1 MSEGTLFLVV
11 GPSGA
16 GKDTLLD
23 GARAALATDDR
34 FVFARRAITRP
45 AKAGGEIYDAITG
58 EEFARRRDAGGF
70 LIAWSAHGLDYAL
83 PISLAQHLEQGRNVV
98 ANGSRATIS
107 ELAKR
112 IANLVIVEVT
122 ASSGILVA
130 RLQSRGRESAL
141 EIEARVARQTPS
153 PPCHIPVVQIQ
164 NDLDVA
170 TGVSRLVAALTTWS
184 DGQLR
189 LRPMPID
196 SGREALIYLPKQ
208 GPFVRTQELLD
219 GGRVEMSG
227 GGRSLRGTVHAIED
241 GRLLAPTEVGLSHAA
256 FKELGLPEG
265 AGVQIQRLEPPA
277 SINALRAKLRGDE
290 LDEGQ
295 IRSLIGDIVD
305 GRYPEREVAAFLVAA
320 TRGLTDNEVA
330 ALARTRFEFAKKMKW
345 HEDIVVDKHSIG
357 GIPGSRITMIL
368 VPLIAAHGLPIPK
381 TSSRAITSAAGTADA
396 METLARVDLSVA
408 DVQRVVD
415 QARGCVVWNGQL
427 NHSAVDDVMNAITR
441 PLGLDSTR
449 WAVAS
454 ILSKKLAAGSTH
466 IIIDLPYGP
475 QAKLKSLRE
484 AQDIAALFERIG
496 RKLGVLVEAHP
507 TDGSQP
513 IGRGIG
519 PALEVRDVISVLENR
534 SEAPA
539 SLREKSLFFASR
551 ILAWD
556 ESVGSEARARLRAEE
571 LLTSGAARVALDRI
585 VDAQGRRELQ
595 ILPGSFSRVVKAE
608 RSGVVTEI
616 DTWRIAGIARA
627 AGAPSDLSAG
637 IDIRSEAAS
646 NVREGDDLYVIR
658 AGSEANAAMA
668 LSLASKSSGYVIR

>member
-45 AKAGGEIYDAITG
+45 AEAGGEIYDAITG

-122 ASSGILVA
+122 APSGILAA
-130 RLQSRGRESAL
+130 RLQSRGRESPL
-141 EIEARVARQTPS
+141 EIEARLARQTPR
-153 PPCHIPVVQIQ
+153 PPCDIPVVQIQ

-170 TGVSRLVAALTTWS
+170 TGVSRLVATLTAWS

-189 LRPMPID
+189 LRRMPID
-196 SGREALIYLPKQ
+196 SGREPLIYLPKQ
-208 GPFVRTQELLD
+208 GPFVRSEELLD
-219 GGRVEMSG
+219 GGRVEISG

-241 GRLLAPTEVGLSHAA
+241 GRLLARTEVGLSHAA

-330 ALARTRFEFAKKMKW
+330 ALARTRFEFAEKMKW

-368 VPLIAAHGLPIPK
+368 VSLIAAHGLPIPK

-396 METLARVDLSVA
+396 METLARVDLSVV

>member
-23 GARAALATDDR
+23 GARAALSTDDR

-45 AKAGGEIYDAITG
+45 AEAGGEIHDAITG
-58 EEFARRRDAGGF
+58 QEFARHRDAGEF

-83 PISLAQHLEQGRNVV
+83 PINLARHLEQGRNVV
-98 ANGSRATIS
+98 ANGSRTTIP

-112 IANLVIVEVT
+112 IANLVILEV
-122 ASSGILVA
+122 AAPSAILAA
-130 RLQSRGRESAL
+130 RLQSRGREGPL
-141 EIEARVARQTPS
+141 EIESRLARQTPR
-153 PPCHIPVVQIQ
+153 PPSHIPIMRIK

-170 TGVSRLVAALTTWS
+170 TGVSRLVAALTDWS
-184 DGQLR
+184 DAQLR
-189 LRPMPID
+189 LRRMPID
-196 SGREALIYLPKQ
+196 SGREHLIYLP
-208 GPFVRTQELLD
+208 VRGSFIRTDELLD
-219 GGRVEMSG
+219 GGRVEISG
-227 GGRSLRGTVHAIED
+227 GGRSIRGTVHAIDDE
-241 GRLLAPTEVGLSHAA
+241 RLLAPTEVGLSHAA
-256 FKELGLPEG
+256 FKELGLREG
-265 AGVQIQRLEPPA
+265 AAVRIQRLAPPA

-330 ALARTRFEFAKKMKW
+330 ALARSRFEFAEKMKW

-396 METLARVDLSVA
+396 METLARVDLSVV

-415 QARGCVVWNGQL
+415 LARGCVVWNGQL

-475 QAKLKSLRE
+475 QAKLKSICE
-484 AQDIAALFERIG
+484 AQEIAALFERIG

-519 PALEVRDVISVLENR
+519 PALEVRDVISVLENHP
-534 SEAPA
+534 EAPA

-556 ESVGSEARARLRAEE
+556 GSLGSEARARGRAEE
-571 LLTSGAARVALDRI
+571 LLKSGAARVALDRI
-585 VDAQGRRELQ
+585 VDAQGRREPQ
-595 ILPGSFSRVVKAE
+595 ILPGPFSRVVKAE

-616 DTWRIAGIARA
+616 DTWRMAGIARA

-646 NVREGDDLYVIR
+646 NIREGEDLYVIR
-658 AGSEANAAMA
+658 SGSDANAAMA
-668 LSLASKSSGYVIR
+668 LSLARTNSGYVIT